1 MLEGSIVGKLVRIH
15 LDVMVSGLL
24 RGSGS
29 SGVLDWLCLVS
40 DLRVDITN
48 GVLHWVRVV
57 IRVVRC

>member
-15 LDVMVSGLL
+15 LDIVVSSLL
-24 RGSGS
+24 RSSGG
-29 SGVLDWLCLVS
+29 GVLDWLCLVS

>member
-15 LDVMVSGLL
+15 LGFVVSGLL
-24 RGSGS
+24 RSSG

-48 GVLHWVRVV
+48 GVLHWVRMV

>member
-15 LDVMVSGLL
+15 LDIVVSGLL
-24 RGSGS
+24 RSSGG
-29 SGVLDWLCLVS
+29 GVLDWLCLVS

>member
-15 LDVMVSGLL
+15 LGIVVCGLF
-24 RGSGS
+24 RGSGG
-29 SGVLDWLCLVS
+29 GVLDWLCLVS

>member
-15 LDVMVSGLL
+15 LDIVISGLL
-24 RGSGS
+24 RGSGG
-29 SGVLDWLCLVS
+29 GVLDWLCLVS